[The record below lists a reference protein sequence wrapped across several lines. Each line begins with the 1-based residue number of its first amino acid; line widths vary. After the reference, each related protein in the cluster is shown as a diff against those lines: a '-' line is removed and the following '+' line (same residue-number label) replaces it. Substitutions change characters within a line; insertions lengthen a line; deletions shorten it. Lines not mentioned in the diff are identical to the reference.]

1 MRKRRAFVFAR
12 AMIPQSFVQELLSR
26 VDIVDVIERYLPL
39 KKSGANYFACCPFHG
54 EKSASFSVSPSKQFY
69 HCFGCGVHGS
79 AVGFLME
86 YSGLGFVDAIKEL
99 AAQVGLQVPDDGRS
113 AAPVHDDASER
124 LYEAMAVAARFY
136 RDQLKPSRQAIDYLK
151 RRGLSG
157 EVAARFGLGY
167 APDEWQ
173 ALERIFPDYQAKT
186 LADAGLVIDNEQGRR
201 YDRFRNRII
210 FPIHDRRGRII
221 AFGGRVLDKGEP
233 KYLNSPETPLFEK
246 GRELYGLFLAQKAIR
261 DAGFAVVVEGYMDV
275 VALAQFGIENAV
287 ATLGTATTP
296 QHIHTLLRQTDR
308 IVFCFDGD
316 AAGRRAAWRALE
328 NALES
333 LRDDATLAFLFL
345 PTEHDP
351 DSFVRAEGAEAFR
364 KAALAATPLGS
375 FLIQELSGR
384 HPLDSAE
391 GRAAFVHEA
400 APLVTRIAA
409 PLLKLQVVKAVAES
423 AGMTQGEV
431 EYAFEQLAASA
442 PRRRGASAPTP
453 PRAPA
458 ASIASTEADA
468 PFFDDA
474 PPPAR
479 SAPPRGQAPRPRAGG
494 RRKPPSTAGTLL
506 RLVMQHPT
514 WAARM
519 PVGLVP
525 DDSPEGLALIAIID
539 LCSLGEPIPS
549 GGLGAL
555 IERFRETPHAETL
568 SRVAAELVEAEFDE
582 AVVETLF
589 EDALR
594 KLQIDGVGKEITAL
608 LQRDREQGLDA
619 AGRHRLGEL
628 LLEKRNLASSGKVS
642 DL

>member
-1 MRKRRAFVFAR
+1 MFAR

-26 VDIVDVIERYLPL
+26 VDIVDVIERYVPL

-86 YSGLGFVDAIKEL
+86 YSGLGFVDAVKEL
-99 AAQVGLQVPDDGRS
+99 ASQVGLQVPDDGR
-113 AAPVHDDASER
+113 ATGPTQDDASER

-136 RDQLKPSRQAIDYLK
+136 RDQLKPARQAIDYLK

-157 EVAARFGLGY
+157 QVAARFDLGY

-173 ALERIFPDYQAKT
+173 ALEKVFPDYQAKS
-186 LADAGLVIDNEQGRR
+186 LADAGLVIDNDQGRR

-296 QHIHTLLRQTDR
+296 QHVHTLLRQTDR

-345 PTEHDP
+345 PAEHDP
-351 DSFVRAEGAEAFR
+351 DSFVRAEGTEAFR
-364 KAALAATPLGS
+364 KAALAATPLAR

-384 HPLDSAE
+384 HALDSAE

-409 PLLKLQVVKAVAES
+409 PLLKLQVVKSVAET

-431 EYAFEQLAASA
+431 EYALEQLAASA
-442 PRRRGASAPTP
+442 PRRRGADAQPAARAPTETSAAFSP
-453 PRAPA
+453 APEEDRRGARARPGPR
-458 ASIASTEADA
+458 SFTS
-468 PFFDDA
+468 
-474 PPPAR
+474 R
-479 SAPPRGQAPRPRAGG
+479 PRPGG

-506 RLVMQHPT
+506 RLVLQHPT
-514 WAARM
+514 WAARL
-519 PVGLVP
+519 PVDLIPG
-525 DDSPEGLALIAIID
+525 DSPEGLALIAIID
-539 LCSLGEPIPS
+539 LISLGEPVPA

-555 IERFRETPHAETL
+555 IERFRDTPHGETL
-568 SRVAAELVEAEFDE
+568 SRVAAELVDAEFDE

-589 EDALR
+589 DDALR
-594 KLQIDGVGKEITAL
+594 KLHADSVGNEIAAL

-619 AGRHRLGEL
+619 SARHRLSEL
-628 LLEKRNLASSGKVS
+628 LLEKRNLVAGGKVS

>member
-1 MRKRRAFVFAR
+1 
-12 AMIPQSFVQELLSR
+12 MIPQSFVQELLSR
-26 VDIVDVIERYLPL
+26 VDIVDVIERYVPL

-86 YSGLGFVDAIKEL
+86 YSGLGFVDAVKEL
-99 AAQVGLQVPDDGRS
+99 ASQVGLQVPDDGR
-113 AAPVHDDASER
+113 AANPAQDGASER
-124 LYEAMAVAARFY
+124 LFEAMATAARFY
-136 RDQLKPSRQAIDYLK
+136 RDQLKPARQAIDYLK

-157 EVAARFGLGY
+157 QVAARFGLGY

-173 ALERIFPDYQAKT
+173 ALEKVFPDYQSKT
-186 LADAGLVIDNEQGRR
+186 LADAGLVIDNDQGRR

-296 QHIHTLLRQTDR
+296 QHVHTLLRQTDR

-351 DSFVRAEGAEAFR
+351 DSFVRAEGADAFH
-364 KAALAATPLGS
+364 KAALAATPLAR

-384 HPLDSAE
+384 HALDSAE

-409 PLLKLQVVKAVAES
+409 PLLKLQVVKSVAET

-431 EYAFEQLAASA
+431 EY
-442 PRRRGASAPTP
+442 
-453 PRAPA
+453 
-458 ASIASTEADA
+458 
-468 PFFDDA
+468 
-474 PPPAR
+474 
-479 SAPPRGQAPRPRAGG
+479 
-494 RRKPPSTAGTLL
+494 
-506 RLVMQHPT
+506 
-514 WAARM
+514 
-519 PVGLVP
+519 
-525 DDSPEGLALIAIID
+525 
-539 LCSLGEPIPS
+539 
-549 GGLGAL
+549 
-555 IERFRETPHAETL
+555 
-568 SRVAAELVEAEFDE
+568 
-582 AVVETLF
+582 
-589 EDALR
+589 
-594 KLQIDGVGKEITAL
+594 
-608 LQRDREQGLDA
+608 
-619 AGRHRLGEL
+619 
-628 LLEKRNLASSGKVS
+628 
-642 DL
+642 